1 MAGGANP
8 VRRFH
13 GEDHVTVMNAAA
25 YIAKQSS
32 VKDDSRQLP
41 ECMRLL
47 VKALQRGQ
55 SLGAAARFRLP
66 SIGPEPS
73 CSCVLR
79 SLSQWTKW
87 SC

>member
-1 MAGGANP
+1 M
-8 VRRFH
+8 
-13 GEDHVTVMNAAA
+13 TIMNAAA

-32 VKDDSRQLP
+32 VKDDSRQVP

-66 SIGPEPS
+66 SIALEPS
-73 CSCVLR
+73 CSRVLR
-79 SLSQWTKW
+79 SCRSGPNGRADQQQAPP
-87 SC
+87 